1 MASPKDSKNPNGSDD
16 PAQNPT
22 PTANPAQNQ
31 AAAQAQT
38 PAPSTQPT
46 AHQPK
51 FKRVTRKFDSRSG
64 ARSKSA
70 YVMVEPTGRSEAGVK
85 CTRLADTLAAELGF
99 DLHRYHLAFEA
110 DPELKIVGAFL
121 CNSTE
126 PGAMPVRRSKD
137 GKTISFHL
145 GGVLEDYPDLRPAGK
160 TDCGVERM
168 IDEHGRPYLQISLGT
183 GLAHRKRNHSGSAT
197 KAKGGT
203 ESATMHEREDEFEDD
218 D

>member
-145 GGVLEDYPDLRPAGK
+145 GGVFQENPDLRPAGK
-160 TDCGVERM
+160 TNCGVERTT
-168 IDEHGRPYLQISLGT
+168 DEYGRPYLQISLGS
-183 GLAHRKRNHSGSAT
+183 GLGHRKRNHSGST
-197 KAKGGT
+197 KASGT
-203 ESATMHEREDEFEDD
+203 PDEREDEFEDD